1 MEAIKRLLTRYVR
14 NDEGAVTVDWI
25 ALVAVIVML
34 GMAAGFSVSSSVP
47 ELANNMSSFLSNSP
61 VGPN

>member
-47 ELANNMSSFLSNSP
+47 ELANNMSTFLSSSP

>member
-47 ELANNMSSFLSNSP
+47 ELANNMSTFLSNSP